1 MGKHIAENR
10 KKYRQKKREEK
21 RRKKQKLKKEKE
33 ITYHYCCNASSCPYK
48 SSSSSLTV
56 TITDI
61 FKFIRLVIDSNKIKG
76 NRKQT
81 PDYVYIRSPVCKI
94 YGVHHVKEKSSCY

>member
-48 SSSSSLTV
+48 
-56 TITDI
+56 
-61 FKFIRLVIDSNKIKG
+61 
-76 NRKQT
+76 
-81 PDYVYIRSPVCKI
+81 
-94 YGVHHVKEKSSCY
+94 